1 MCLTLVKEVNAMAYM
16 VAYDDMLIE
25 WAYGLIKEKSNEDDM
40 KAAEDLQVLDTMVNL
55 QINRW
60 LFYTCLL

>member
-1 MCLTLVKEVNAMAYM
+1 MAYM

-25 WAYGLIKEKSNEDDM
+25 LAYGLIKEKSNEDDM

-55 QINRW
+55 QINR
-60 LFYTCLL
+60 